1 MSSQLSPTLKMFPHL
16 VFFSDGLRY
25 NSSECPIWAIDG
37 VAALEMAKAEVW
49 GGGTPVYVYHGTNRD
64 KAIKEFREVYLEN

>member
-1 MSSQLSPTLKMFPHL
+1 MSLQLSPTLKMFPHL

-25 NSSECPIWAIDG
+25 NISECPIWAIDG

-49 GGGTPVYVYHGTNRD
+49 RGTPVYVYHGTNMD
-64 KAIKEFREVYLEN
+64 TAIKEFREVYLEN

>member
-25 NSSECPIWAIDG
+25 NISDCNIWAIDG

-49 GGGTPVYVYHGTNRD
+49 RGTPAYAYHGANRD
-64 KAIKEFREVYLEN
+64 KAIKEFRDVYLEN

>member
-25 NSSECPIWAIDG
+25 NISECPIWAIDG
-37 VAALEMAKAEVW
+37 
-49 GGGTPVYVYHGTNRD
+49 GCT
-64 KAIKEFREVYLEN
+64 